1 MYVVVVVVFFGG
13 VLFYK
18 KNRKAKKDF
27 AVVDKNKFFFRVDF
41 GQGLALNQVTGPV
54 NWVPEKKGIISFQKQ

>member
-1 MYVVVVVVFFGG
+1 MYVVVVV
-13 VLFYK
+13 YK

-41 GQGLALNQVTGPV
+41 GQGLALNQVTEPV
-54 NWVPEKKGIISFQKQ
+54 NWVPEKKGNNKLPETVKRH